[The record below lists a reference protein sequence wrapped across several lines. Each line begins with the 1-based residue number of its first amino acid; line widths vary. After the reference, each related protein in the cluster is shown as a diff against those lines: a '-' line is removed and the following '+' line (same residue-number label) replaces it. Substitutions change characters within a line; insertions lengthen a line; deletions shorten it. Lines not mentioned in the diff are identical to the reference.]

1 MRCRWVY
8 LPTRARMAAY
18 AGQAAEVRA
27 QVLALRMAGV
37 CIPLLYAG
45 FGMTQ
50 VFFAHNSGIMFY
62 LFMVMTTWSAVRMD
76 ALYAGKGSAAAAA

>member
-1 MRCRWVY
+1 
-8 LPTRARMAAY
+8 
-18 AGQAAEVRA
+18 
-27 QVLALRMAGV
+27 MAGV

-62 LFMVMTTWSAVRMD
+62 LFMVMTTWSAVRGMD